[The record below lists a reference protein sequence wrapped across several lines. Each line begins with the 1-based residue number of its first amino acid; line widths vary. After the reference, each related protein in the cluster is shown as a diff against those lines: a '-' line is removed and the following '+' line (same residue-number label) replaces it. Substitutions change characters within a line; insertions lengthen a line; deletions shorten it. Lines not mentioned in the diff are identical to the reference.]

1 MDINDETCNKLSNN
15 SWNVFNDENYIQNLI
30 KEKNINDDIYYST
43 TKYYNHMN
51 GILSIII
58 NSQINDDIEL
68 SSEIFKFS
76 DKINQITGT
85 FKLMN

>member
-1 MDINDETCNKLSNN
+1 
-15 SWNVFNDENYIQNLI
+15 
-30 KEKNINDDIYYST
+30 
-43 TKYYNHMN
+43 MN

-76 DKINQITGT
+76 DKINQNELSKEKINKEYIYAE
-85 FKLMN
+85 FE